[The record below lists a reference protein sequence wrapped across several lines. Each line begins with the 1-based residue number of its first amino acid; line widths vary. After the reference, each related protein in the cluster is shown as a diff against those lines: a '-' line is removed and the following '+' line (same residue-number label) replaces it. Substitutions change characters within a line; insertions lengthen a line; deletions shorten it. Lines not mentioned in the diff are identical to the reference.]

1 MEDKDK
7 LQLLQQVGNDVVES
21 YGDFVTDVMTTPILL
36 KDAVKA
42 LEIVLVAMGARDEDV
57 IVEAMEVE
65 DLSAPVFTS
74 PTGPEG
80 QG

>member
-65 DLSAPVFTS
+65 DLSAPAFTS

>member
-57 IVEAMEVE
+57 IVEAMVIK
-65 DLSAPVFTS
+65 
-74 PTGPEG
+74 
-80 QG
+80 